1 MADGRMNDDMDMMD
15 ESAIN
20 ASEDV
25 SLIQHMR
32 SHIPNNCGI

>member
-1 MADGRMNDDMDMMD
+1 MADGRMNMMD

-25 SLIQHMR
+25 GLIQQFVHA
-32 SHIPNNCGI
+32 